1 MKGNAVVLVK
11 GCRVGLRNVDKGNEE
26 NKMLLSF
33 SLLLKVLGL
42 TCHNPDTSLSQGK
55 GEEENISVFF

>member
-1 MKGNAVVLVK
+1 MKGNTVVLAK
-11 GCRVGLRNVDKGNEE
+11 GCRVGLRNVDKGNDED
-26 NKMLLSF
+26 KLLLSF

-55 GEEENISVFF
+55 GEEKYISLV